1 MYGYVL
7 PDKPNMFVKDYSLY
21 KAFYCGLCKSTG
33 KMCGQL
39 MRFTTNYD
47 MTFLNVL
54 YHAILDKE
62 VKFSEETCIL
72 NPIKK
77 KSVVDDDE
85 LTHDIIDINN
95 ILSHYKCIDDVIDNK
110 SLDKKIADDLVI
122 KSRYNKSKKK
132 FVKIDEIVSK
142 GYNDLRL
149 LEESNCGSVDRVAHP
164 FANIMQG
171 ISKELF
177 KDKYTEEI
185 GEMMYALGKWVY
197 IMDAIDDIDDDYK
210 EGKFNLFLVNYE
222 YNNKEQF
229 LLDKKGD
236 LEFILM
242 NCYNTIRK
250 NFDKININKYEGV
263 LTNILWYGILT
274 NTKDMLTRKE
284 KCKKIRI

>member
-85 LTHDIIDINN
+85 LTPII
-95 ILSHYKCIDDVIDNK
+95 
-110 SLDKKIADDLVI
+110 
-122 KSRYNKSKKK
+122 
-132 FVKIDEIVSK
+132 
-142 GYNDLRL
+142 
-149 LEESNCGSVDRVAHP
+149 SNTVP
-164 FANIMQG
+164 
-171 ISKELF
+171 L
-177 KDKYTEEI
+177 
-185 GEMMYALGKWVY
+185 
-197 IMDAIDDIDDDYK
+197 
-210 EGKFNLFLVNYE
+210 
-222 YNNKEQF
+222 
-229 LLDKKGD
+229 
-236 LEFILM
+236 
-242 NCYNTIRK
+242 
-250 NFDKININKYEGV
+250 
-263 LTNILWYGILT
+263 
-274 NTKDMLTRKE
+274 
-284 KCKKIRI
+284 

>member
-54 YHAILDKE
+54 YHAVLDKE

-132 FVKIDEIVSK
+132 FAKIDEIVSK

-164 FANIMQG
+164 FASIMQG

-210 EGKFNLFLVNYE
+210 KGKFNLFLVNYE
-222 YNNKEQF
+222 YNNREQF